1 MRLPSISKSKQ
12 DDLEERKMSSDSMR
26 IEVIRGI
33 TGPGKEE
40 PSSKKLSE
48 EDLRLKDDGS
58 GGPYNE
64 QDHVEDDRLEA
75 SGEPGEFESREVDKS
90 AEEFV

>member
-40 PSSKKLSE
+40 LPKMMVL
-48 EDLRLKDDGS
+48 EDLTMSKNTWRMID
-58 GGPYNE
+58 
-64 QDHVEDDRLEA
+64 
-75 SGEPGEFESREVDKS
+75 
-90 AEEFV
+90 